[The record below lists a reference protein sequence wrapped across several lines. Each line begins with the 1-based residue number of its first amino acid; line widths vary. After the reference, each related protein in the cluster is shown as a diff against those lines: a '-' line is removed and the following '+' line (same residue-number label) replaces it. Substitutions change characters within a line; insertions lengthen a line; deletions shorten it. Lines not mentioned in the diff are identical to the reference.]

1 MKCLYY
7 GEFPGLAT
15 GAAQVSRML
24 MPMIAELGFD
34 IEAVTVNRNVVEW
47 WAKDAFPYT
56 FHDGEDDGH
65 SRAIMKER
73 IQNAEYDLLF
83 MTGDLHILDE
93 LMQVPAKAPVVLYA
107 AIDGDLFL
115 GNAEDTWLR
124 TLMAAD
130 VPVVYSHYAYDVVLS
145 HVPELEGKLAWI
157 GHGCEPTVFYPLPQE
172 ERLKAREECLGI
184 RDPETFIVLNV
195 NRNQLRK
202 DLARTMVAFR
212 IFHEQVPNSWLY
224 LHAKQQD
231 MGGHLPT
238 QALYAGLDFGSV
250 GFTPEWFK
258 EGLGVSRETLNRIYN
273 AADVFVTTSLGEGW
287 GLTTTDAMAAG
298 VPVIGPRNT
307 TFVEQLADR
316 ADKSKDEIELPG
328 YLYYKDEYSIH
339 KRGIL
344 VKCGGPD
351 LWTMWYGTSND
362 IRPLTSVTGLVSALY
377 HVYSFREEALART
390 ARARTWTLE
399 HSWEV
404 CKQQWLNL
412 WKDRALPLNPKDV
425 SRPLSLSE
433 AIHGLK
439 TPSTA
444 PCSTTNM
451 ISESEPVSTG

>member
-47 WAKDAFPYT
+47 WDKNAFPYV
-56 FHDGEDDGH
+56 FHEGDDDGH

-73 IQNAEYDLLF
+73 ILNAEYDLLF

-93 LMQVPAKAPVVLYA
+93 LMMDYQGKAPVVLYA

-115 GNAEDTWLR
+115 GNVEDTWLR
-124 TLMAAD
+124 TLMRAD
-130 VPVVYSHYAYDVVLS
+130 VPVVYSNYAYDTVLK
-145 HVPELEGKLAWI
+145 HAPELAGKLTWI
-157 GHGCEPTVFYPLPQE
+157 GHGCEPSVFYPLPQE

-184 RDPETFIVLNV
+184 KDPETFIVLNV

-212 IFHEQVPNSWLY
+212 IFHETVPNSFLY

-238 QALYAGLDFGSV
+238 QALYAGLDFGSI
-250 GFTPEWFK
+250 GFTPAWFQ

-298 VPVIGPRNT
+298 LPVIGPRNT
-307 TFVEQLADR
+307 TFVEQLGEDR
-316 ADKSKDEIELPG
+316 G
-328 YLYYKDEYSIH
+328 YLVE
-339 KRGIL
+339 
-344 VKCGGPD
+344 CGGND

-362 IRPLTSVTGLVSALY
+362 IRPLTSVTDLVRTL
-377 HVYSFREEALART
+377 HEVYWNHTQLRNTMGR
-390 ARARTWTLE
+390 RARQWTLE

-404 CKQQWLNL
+404 CKDQWLSL
-412 WKDRALPLNPKDV
+412 WKDRALPLNLPEM
-425 SRPLSLSE
+425 SRPLSLNE
-433 AIHGLK
+433 VIHGLK
-439 TPSTA
+439 TQSTA
-444 PCSTTNM
+444 PCSTTNTTLALV
-451 ISESEPVSTG
+451 PHSTG